1 MQEIN
6 IYECLNSWDKLYI
19 QLQLIIID
27 LTDIVGLKRTNLFN
41 IPWVTFWV
49 DLIKLFAVR
58 LIFGE
63 TSILRTGNWWNQMM
77 YHTSIITTFFNT
89 GN

>member
-41 IPWVTFWV
+41 IPWVTF
-49 DLIKLFAVR
+49 
-58 LIFGE
+58 
-63 TSILRTGNWWNQMM
+63 
-77 YHTSIITTFFNT
+77 
-89 GN
+89 